1 MDQYNVYTTQDF
13 LTDLDFV
20 KSVKYPDHAEAR
32 RWAAWRAAQPPNAAA
47 YDEALFYLSGILGLE
62 RLVPTQLYADQLYM
76 DIEEGIEKNK
86 RNKKRK
92 VRRLLVYRITAA
104 AVLLCAGLFWY
115 FTSLITVATG
125 NGEIQMVQLPDSSVV
140 QLNANSSIVYRRALM
155 WLDKR
160 EVHVTGEAL
169 FDVKHLAMHTS
180 LPSSAKTFIAYSG
193 NIAVEVLG
201 TKFNIKNRGQKTIV
215 SLLEGKI
222 ALRNVSHPGEVK
234 ILEAGDVATY
244 AEHSVPEIEKNAAA
258 VAQASAW
265 VEKNLVATNLSV
277 GELIDEFRYIYGRE
291 IVITDTTLL
300 KTRIDGRISL
310 HTAENVIYSLANILQ
325 ANIRIDQD
333 TVYLDPKKGI
343 AK

>member
-1 MDQYNVYTTQDF
+1 MDQYDVYTTQDF

-47 YDEALFYLSGILGLE
+47 YDEALFYLRGILGLE

-76 DIEEGIEKNK
+76 DIEEGIEKS
-86 RNKKRK
+86 RRDKKRK
-92 VRRLLVYRITAA
+92 MRRLWVYRISAA
-104 AVLLCAGLFWY
+104 AVLLCTGLFWY
-115 FTSLITVATG
+115 FTSLITVTTG

-155 WLDKR
+155 WLDNR
-160 EVHVTGEAL
+160 EVRVTGEAL
-169 FDVKHLAMHTS
+169 FDVKHITTGSFLLSPA
-180 LPSSAKTFIAYSG
+180 PAFIAYSG
-193 NIAVEVLG
+193 DIAVEVLG
-201 TKFNIKNRGQKTIV
+201 TKFNIKNRDAKTTV

-222 ALRNVSHPGEVK
+222 ALRNVNLPDEVK
-234 ILEAGDVATY
+234 VLEAGDVATY
-244 AEHSVPEIEKNAAA
+244 AERNVPEIEKNAEA

-277 GELIDEFRYIYGRE
+277 EELIDEFRYIYGRE
-291 IVITDTTLL
+291 IVVTDTTLL

-310 HTAENVIYSLANILQ
+310 NTAENVIYSLANILQ
-325 ANIRIDQD
+325 ANIRLDQD
-333 TVYLDPKKGI
+333 TIYLDPKK
-343 AK
+343 